1 MAAKKRGRKQASAAA
16 DIALGD
22 VLFGQAAQS
31 IPTPQQAKT
40 VTVPSTPR
48 VQETVQAPSATPIS
62 QPTTTPTMATPSP
75 IYGQPTMQT
84 PTATTT
90 TAAGTADAGNMQ
102 SDKTGESASQI
113 LSRILGSVG
122 LSDLLPAIEPMWRN
136 TSIPPNIDANQ
147 LGFMI
152 RDSEPYAKRF
162 PGNKALR
169 DAGKPE
175 YSVSEYLL
183 LEKEYKNAIQGKG
196 IPSGFY
202 DTTEYIGQ
210 FIKNG
215 VSVAEVG
222 RRVEQGFRAVN
233 EGDPEVLRQ
242 LKQFYPTVSDG
253 ELAAFFLAPEEARPI
268 IVAKAQ
274 AAQVGA
280 QAVKQAGMQLTTAEA
295 ESLIQQGIE
304 TPAEAQQVFGTIGAA
319 QDLFQA
325 QMIGEQ
331 AVAREEQLQ
340 FGVGNVQAQQR
351 IAQRARRRKSEFEA
365 GGGFATGQAGVA
377 GLGTATR

>member
-1 MAAKKRGRKQASAAA
+1 MAVKKKARSQKSAAA
-16 DIALGD
+16 DVALGN
-22 VLFGQAAQS
+22 VLFGEAAQA
-31 IPTPQQAKT
+31 IPQFVEPQKK
-40 VTVPSTPR
+40 VTVPSSPRETSTPITK
-48 VQETVQAPSATPIS
+48 VQEPDTPITKVPETNTPSPIFSTPVS
-62 QPTTTPTMATPSP
+62 QITTTPTAT
-75 IYGQPTMQT
+75 
-84 PTATTT
+84 
-90 TAAGTADAGNMQ
+90 AGTAQQ
-102 SDKTGESASQI
+102 SQTGESATQI
-113 LSRILGSVG
+113 LSRILNGVG
-122 LSDLLPAIEPMWRN
+122 LGDLMSAIEPMWRN

-152 RDSEPYAKRF
+152 KDSDAYIKRF

-175 YSVSEYLL
+175 YSVTEYLQ

-210 FIKNG
+210 FIKNN

-242 LKQFYPTVSDG
+242 LKQFYPTVGDG

-268 IVAKAQ
+268 IVSRAQ

-295 ESLIQQGIE
+295 ESLLQQGID
-304 TPAEAQQVFGTIGAA
+304 TPQEAQQVFGTIGAA
-319 QDLFQA
+319 QGLLES

-331 AVAREEQLQ
+331 AISREEQLQ
-340 FGVGNVQAQQR
+340 FGTGNVQAQQR
-351 IAQRARRRKSEFEA
+351 IAQRARRRQAEFQA
-365 GGGFATGQAGVA
+365 GGQFAAGQRGVA
-377 GLGTATR
+377 GLGTANQ